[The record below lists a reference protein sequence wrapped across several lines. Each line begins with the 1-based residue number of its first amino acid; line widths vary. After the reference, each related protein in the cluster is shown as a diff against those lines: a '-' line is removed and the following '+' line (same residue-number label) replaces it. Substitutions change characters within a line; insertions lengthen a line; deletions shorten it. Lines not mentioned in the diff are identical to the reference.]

1 MLFGSQEL
9 QETATYTLQAL
20 EAVMTGVYTLS
31 DHLNIKTQDL
41 ANSINNLD
49 QEVNYVSAL
58 SAQYHRKVNFGQ
70 LKKSLTVE
78 KANYKVPMYTT
89 NYELNL
95 DVRYQRLQINYN
107 ELDNVGNAYM
117 PKRKRDSIVSTK

>member
-1 MLFGSQEL
+1 MYLGAMLFGSQEL
-9 QETATYTLQAL
+9 QDTANYTLQAL

-31 DHLNIKTQDL
+31 DHLNLKTQGL

-70 LKKSLTVE
+70 LKK
-78 KANYKVPMYTT
+78 K
-89 NYELNL
+89 
-95 DVRYQRLQINYN
+95 
-107 ELDNVGNAYM
+107 
-117 PKRKRDSIVSTK
+117 